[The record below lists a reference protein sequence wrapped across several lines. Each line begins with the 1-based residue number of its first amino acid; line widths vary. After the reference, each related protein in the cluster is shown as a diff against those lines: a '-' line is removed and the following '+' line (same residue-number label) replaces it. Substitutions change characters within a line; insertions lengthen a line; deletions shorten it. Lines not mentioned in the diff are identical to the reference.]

1 MNHLNAVTL
10 AILAAAFVLVTYIGF
25 ASARWRPAED
35 LMQLNEWG
43 LGGRGFGTFV
53 SWFLLGGDIY
63 TAYTFIAVPALVY
76 ATGAAGFYALSYTIM
91 VFPIVFIF
99 APRLWSVA
107 RARGYVTPGEFV
119 RGRYGSQGLGLAVA
133 VTGILAT
140 MPYIALQLVGIESV
154 LTVLGIGST
163 SGNAFVRDLPLIIA
177 FTVVAAYTYLA
188 GLRAPALIA
197 FVKDILIYVTVI
209 VAILYIPG
217 KLGGWAHIFG
227 TASAHLKTVNPATGK
242 PYGSL
247 VVLPAGEWAYATLA
261 LGSALALFVYPHVTT
276 GVFAA
281 KRRDVIR
288 RNAALLPIYSLVL
301 GLIALLGYMARS
313 VPAVNADVKAAG
325 GNSQLSVPLL
335 FAHMFPSWFAGV
347 ADAAIVIGAL
357 VPAAIMS
364 IAAANLFTR
373 SIYKELLKPDATPA
387 QETRVARLASLLM
400 KVGALG
406 FALELNRTFSINL
419 QLLGGIWVLQTFP
432 AIVISLYTR
441 WFHRAALIIGWAV
454 AMVYGTVQAYRTP
467 GGGQAHFGAS
477 ATSVFGHVTYIAIAA
492 LILNLAVSAVL
503 TVFFRFSGLQDGYD
517 ATKPSDYVADPV
529 PTPAAPPRGPR
540 HAAGRTAGAA
550 PRRDRAASVPDRA
563 SEPAFR
569 PVLAEP
575 EPEPVSA
582 SEPELLHAFE
592 PELLHMFEPEL
603 LHAFEPELLYGSEP
617 EPRYGSRPEPRYGS
631 ETRASL
637 RVRTRASLRVPNPS
651 LATRPNPSLATRPN
665 PSLATRPNPSLATRP
680 NPSLATRPN
689 PSLATRP
696 NPSLATRPNPSLATR
711 PEPEPDHT
719 GEPEP
724 DPADR
729 PDPFP
734 AAWGGSSA
742 WADGAT
748 TQPLAAQPP
757 APPTSP
763 LPPQPRPPRR
773 FAFMTRERA
782 TSRRPR

>member
-1 MNHLNAVTL
+1 MNHLNTVTL

-209 VAILYIPG
+209 VAILYIPA

-373 SIYKELLKPDATPA
+373 TIYKELLKPNATPA

-406 FALELNRTFSINL
+406 FALELNKTFSINL

-477 ATSVFGHVTYIAIAA
+477 AAPVFGHITYIAIAA

-517 ATKPSDYVADPV
+517 ATKPSDYIADPV
-529 PTPAAPPRGPR
+529 PAPPRRPGRRGVPVMPPAGPR
-540 HAAGRTAGAA
+540 VPVPGGFGPRPCLPAHPSPRSGPCPWLSPNPRPSPSPSPSPSFSTRPSLSFSTRPSLSLSTREGPSPSRRLSPAPSPRPGAA
-550 PRRDRAASVPDRA
+550 RRHGP
-563 SEPAFR
+563 
-569 PVLAEP
+569 
-575 EPEPVSA
+575 
-582 SEPELLHAFE
+582 
-592 PELLHMFEPEL
+592 
-603 LHAFEPELLYGSEP
+603 
-617 EPRYGSRPEPRYGS
+617 
-631 ETRASL
+631 T
-637 RVRTRASLRVPNPS
+637 
-651 LATRPNPSLATRPN
+651 
-665 PSLATRPNPSLATRP
+665 
-680 NPSLATRPN
+680 
-689 PSLATRP
+689 
-696 NPSLATRPNPSLATR
+696 
-711 PEPEPDHT
+711 
-719 GEPEP
+719 
-724 DPADR
+724 
-729 PDPFP
+729 
-734 AAWGGSSA
+734 
-742 WADGAT
+742 
-748 TQPLAAQPP
+748 
-757 APPTSP
+757 APPPSRSP
-763 LPPQPRPPRR
+763 P
-773 FAFMTRERA
+773 
-782 TSRRPR
+782 SRRPRRPGRCRRNPDRPAGSLS